1 MDDLDNTLDK
11 EMILK
16 KIREEVAER
25 LKNYQ
30 KTMSYMAADAPL
42 GVLCLPKEI
51 ENALINHGCLRVYDL
66 FDRDFTEIKGLGVS
80 RIKRLTAALDQFFA
94 MF

>member
-1 MDDLDNTLDK
+1 MDELENNLDK

-42 GVLCLPKEI
+42 SVLCLPKVI
-51 ENALINHGCLRVYDL
+51 ENALINHGCLRIYDL
-66 FDRDFTEIKGLGVS
+66 FDCDFTEIKGLGVG
-80 RIKRLTAALDQFFA
+80 RIRHLTTCLDQFFA